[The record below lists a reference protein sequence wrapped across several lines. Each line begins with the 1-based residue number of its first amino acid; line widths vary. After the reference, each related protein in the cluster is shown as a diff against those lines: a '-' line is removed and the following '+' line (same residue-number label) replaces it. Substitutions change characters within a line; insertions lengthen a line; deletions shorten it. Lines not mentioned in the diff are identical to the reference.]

1 MADIHDPNYSRRRF
15 LQAAGG
21 SLAAAP
27 LLGAVS
33 PAAAQVPDIR
43 LPEVPGPKV
52 GWALVGI
59 GGLTANQILP
69 AFPKCQKSKV
79 VSFVSGRPEKAA
91 RFAQV
96 HGVDR
101 EEHLQLR
108 ELRQDRR
115 QPGHPGRLHRAAEQ
129 HARRVHDPGA
139 QGRQARAVREAD
151 GQHRGRL
158 REDDRRGQGGEQ
170 EADGGV
176 PLPLRA
182 QQPAGHQMGAG
193 LERRACS
200 GPHAGSRRRWGWA
213 RPASSWPRWAS
224 TSATRASGA

>member
-15 LQAAGG
+15 LQAAGA

-43 LPEVPGPKV
+43 LPDVPGQKV
-52 GWALVGI
+52 GWAIVGI

-96 HGVDR
+96 HGVDA

-115 QPGHPGRLHRAAEQ
+115 QPGHPGGLHRAAQQ
-129 HARRVHDPGA
+129 HARRVHDPRA

-158 REDDRRGQGGEQ
+158 RKDDRGGQGGQQ

-176 PLPLRA
+176 SLPLRA
-182 QQPAGHQMGAG
+182 EQPARDPDGRRTPAKG
-193 LERRACS
+193 LLRPPR
-200 GPHAGSRRRWGWA
+200 PDSRRRWGWA
-213 RPASSWPRWAS
+213 RPA
-224 TSATRASGA
+224 

>member
-43 LPEVPGPKV
+43 LPEVPGAEGGMGARRDRRADRQPDPPGLPEV
-52 GWALVGI
+52 PEVE
-59 GGLTANQILP
+59 GGLLRQRTPGEGGAVRP
-69 AFPKCQKSKV
+69 GPR
-79 VSFVSGRPEKAA
+79 GRS
-91 RFAQV
+91 
-96 HGVDR
+96 
-101 EEHLQLR
+101 EEHLHLR

-115 QPGHPGRLHRAAEQ
+115 QPGHPGRLHRAAQQ

-158 REDDRRGQGGEQ
+158 REDDRGGQGGEQ
-170 EADGGV
+170 EADGGLS
-176 PLPLRA
+176 LPLRA
-182 QQPAGHQMGAG
+182 QQPARHQMGAG
-193 LERRACS
+193 LSE
-200 GPHAGSRRRWGWA
+200 GPLRPTPGSPALGWA
-213 RPASSWPRWAS
+213 RRASSSPRWAS